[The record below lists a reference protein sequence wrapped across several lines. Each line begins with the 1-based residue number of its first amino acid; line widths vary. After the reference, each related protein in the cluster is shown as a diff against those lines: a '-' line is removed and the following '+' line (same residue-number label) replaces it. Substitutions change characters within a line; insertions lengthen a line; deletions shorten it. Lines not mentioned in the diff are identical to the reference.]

1 MKQGYYNTCCGN
13 LQRGIWQNH
22 KSDGKNS
29 KRHLLHGKNG
39 YNTITNA
46 ICHIAK
52 MAVAKLR
59 QSKDK
64 VLFRKHLSQFDKA
77 AVKYIDL
84 CNVFFPVDLIRIKQ
98 AVF

>member
-1 MKQGYYNTCCGN
+1 
-13 LQRGIWQNH
+13 
-22 KSDGKNS
+22 
-29 KRHLLHGKNG
+29 
-39 YNTITNA
+39 
-46 ICHIAK
+46 

-84 CNVFFPVDLIRIKQ
+84 CNVFFPVDLIRIK
-98 AVF
+98 